1 MVTAVNVHA
10 QALYGSLVGNVVDET
25 GAVVPGATVTITQ
38 RETNQTREQTTPD
51 NGAYSFPNLA
61 PGTYDVVVTLPG
73 FKTFSSRD
81 ITVNIGAIVRVDARL
96 ALGTL
101 EESVVVTGEAAIL
114 QADSAALQ
122 SVTTAQALEN
132 LPINGR
138 SYQSLL
144 TLTPG
149 VSQPS
154 YFQTGGINNP
164 SRSMQVS
171 VNGQPN
177 TNTAF
182 RLDGMSITNQ
192 WIPGTSGLQSRDRSD
207 RNREHRHEQ
216 LRGRPGDGRWRRRE
230 RAGQERHEFAARFG
244 IRILRARE
252 SSREELLPAGH
263 QREAEGDEEHLR
275 RHDRRANQART
286 SFSTSSASRRR
297 IRGRW
302 AGRSSDRPRCCC
314 RCLRPSSG
322 PEISPALAR

>member
-1 MVTAVNVHA
+1 VSLLDAAAPAKERPMKGIRSARPWVIAAVLAVTAAAVA
-10 QALYGSLVGNVVDET
+10 DGQALYGSLVGNVVDDT
-25 GAVVPGATVTITQ
+25 GATVPGATVAITHK
-38 RETNQTREQTTPD
+38 ETNQTREQPTSE

-154 YFQTGGINNP
+154 YFQVGGINNP

-192 WIPGTSGLQSRDRSD
+192 WIPGLQAYSPGRTALELKRSK
-207 RNREHRHEQ
+207 
-216 LRGRPGDGRWRRRE
+216 P
-230 RAGQERHEFAARFG
+230 
-244 IRILRARE
+244 
-252 SSREELLPAGH
+252 
-263 QREAEGDEEHLR
+263 
-275 RHDRRANQART
+275 
-286 SFSTSSASRRR
+286 
-297 IRGRW
+297 
-302 AGRSSDRPRCCC
+302 
-314 RCLRPSSG
+314 
-322 PEISPALAR
+322 